1 MDSAYECFIRTD
13 LAGLLPAIILRF
25 VVDLYIFILI
35 LGCPKKLVNG

>member
-25 VVDLYIFILI
+25 VVDLYLY
-35 LGCPKKLVNG
+35 LYLDVPGS